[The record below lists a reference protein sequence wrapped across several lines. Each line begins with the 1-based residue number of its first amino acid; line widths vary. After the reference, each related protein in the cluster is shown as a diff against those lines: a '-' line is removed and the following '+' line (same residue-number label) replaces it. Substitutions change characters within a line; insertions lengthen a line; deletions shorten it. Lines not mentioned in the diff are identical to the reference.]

1 MSTRTNTTDP
11 TSATTATNSG
21 PATPSAVVPL
31 LRTDAEK
38 ALWPTLAAHPGSTAA
53 ELADAA
59 GTGASTAR
67 AILSR
72 WATVGAALRLR
83 STEAGPRVADR
94 WTPATTEPDTA
105 ADNDDAGPLTRPEPD
120 TDHAAGEPT
129 DATPLPA
136 PDTSADQ
143 PALTVPDGTPGPQ
156 QPANGTDDGHSA
168 TQAADAPAA
177 GTDAAA
183 GQQESPVRLAA
194 GALRGQVEDFLRDH
208 PGSEFTPHQIGKT
221 IGRSSGAVHNA
232 LEKLTALGTARKT
245 SARPKKY
252 TLDPAS

>member
-1 MSTRTNTTDP
+1 MSTRTSTTHPSLD
-11 TSATTATNSG
+11 ATAASSG
-21 PATPSAVVPL
+21 PVTPPSVVPL

-38 ALWPTLAAHPGSTAA
+38 ALWPTLTAHPGSTAA

-83 STEAGPRVADR
+83 STEPGPRTPDR
-94 WTPATTEPDTA
+94 WTPATTEPDAA
-105 ADNDDAGPLTRPEPD
+105 ADDGTEPQTRPEPD
-120 TDHAAGEPT
+120 IDRAAGEP
-129 DATPLPA
+129 AEAAPLAA
-136 PDTSADQ
+136 PDASEDQ
-143 PALTVPDGTPGPQ
+143 PAPTGPAVTPGPQ
-156 QPANGTDDGHSA
+156 QPADGPDGDQTAVGAPGT
-168 TQAADAPAA
+168 PAA
-177 GTDAAA
+177 GADAVA

-208 PGSEFTPHQIGKT
+208 PDSEFTPHQIGKS

-232 LEKLTALGTARKT
+232 LEKLTAIGTARKT

-252 TLDPAS
+252 TLDPATA

>member
-1 MSTRTNTTDP
+1 MSARTNTIHPSSDATDP
-11 TSATTATNSG
+11 SSG
-21 PATPSAVVPL
+21 LATPPAVVPL

-83 STEAGPRVADR
+83 STEAGPRTADR
-94 WTPATTEPDTA
+94 WTPATTEPDSV
-105 ADNDDAGPLTRPEPD
+105 ADDGTEPQPSPEPD
-120 TDHAAGEPT
+120 TDHAAGEPAE
-129 DATPLPA
+129 ATPVPA
-136 PDTSADQ
+136 PDASDDQ
-143 PALTVPDGTPGPQ
+143 PAPTVPAATPGPR
-156 QPANGTDDGHSA
+156 QPDDGPDSGQTAAGAPDTA
-168 TQAADAPAA
+168 TTGADAV
-177 GTDAAA
+177 A

-232 LEKLTALGTARKT
+232 LEKLTAIGTARKT

-252 TLDPAS
+252 TLDPATS